1 MDKFQKVKLTLQKL
15 LLQFGEVSTDKGL
28 LEYTGEELVVGAEVF
43 IDGNPAPDGEYK
55 IAEDKVIVVAEGKVA
70 EIKEPAPAPAPEPE
84 PAPETPEVPVE
95 AAEEE
100 DLVKVIEPLVN
111 EINAVKAELEAVK
124 SRLAE
129 IESKLQEDAAKP
141 AEEEFKTAN
150 KNSGFWPSYSRK

>member
-15 LLQFGEVSTDKGL
+15 LLQFGEMSTDKGI

-55 IAEDKVIVVAEGKVA
+55 IAEDKVIVVADGKVA
-70 EIKEPAPAPAPEPE
+70 EIKEPAPAPEPE
-84 PAPETPEVPVE
+84 PAPEVPVE
-95 AAEEE
+95 AAEE
-100 DLVKVIEPLVN
+100 DLVKVLEPLVN

-124 SRLAE
+124 ARLAE

-141 AEEEFKTAN
+141 ADEVFSTQN
-150 KNSGFWPSYSRK
+150 GNRSNFYRN

>member
-15 LLQFGEVSTDKGL
+15 LLQFGEMSTDKGL

-55 IAEDKVIVVAEGKVA
+55 IAEDKVIVVADGKVA
-70 EIKEPAPAPAPEPE
+70 EIKEPAPKPEPE
-84 PAPETPEVPVE
+84 PAPEVPVE
-95 AAEEE
+95 AEE
-100 DLVKVIEPLVN
+100 DLVTVIEPLVN
-111 EINAVKAELEAVK
+111 EINAVKAELEAVQ

-150 KNSGFWPSYSRK
+150 KNSGFFRN

>member
-15 LLQFGEVSTDKGL
+15 LLQFGEMSTDKGL

-55 IAEDKVIVVAEGKVA
+55 IAGDKVIVVADGKVA
-70 EIKEPAPAPAPEPE
+70 EIKEPVPAPEPEPE
-84 PAPETPEVPVE
+84 PAPEPETVE
-95 AAEEE
+95 AATEE
-100 DLVKVIEPLVN
+100 DLVMVIEPLVN

-141 AEEEFKTAN
+141 ADEVFSTQNGTKSN
-150 KNSGFWPSYSRK
+150 FYRN

>member
-15 LLQFGEVSTDKGL
+15 LLQFGEMSTDKGL

-55 IAEDKVIVVAEGKVA
+55 IAGDKVIVVADGKVA
-70 EIKEPAPAPAPEPE
+70 EIKEPAPEPEPE
-84 PAPETPEVPVE
+84 PQEPAPEVPVE
-95 AAEEE
+95 AAEE
-100 DLVKVIEPLVN
+100 DLVKVLEPLVN

-141 AEEEFKTAN
+141 ADEVFKTQN
-150 KNSGFWPSYSRK
+150 GNRSNFYRN

>member
-55 IAEDKVIVVAEGKVA
+55 IAEDKVIVVADGKVA
-70 EIKEPAPAPAPEPE
+70 EIKEPAPAPEPE
-84 PAPETPEVPVE
+84 PAPEAPQVPVE
-95 AAEEE
+95 AEE
-100 DLVKVIEPLVN
+100 DLVAVIEPLVN

-141 AEEEFKTAN
+141 AEEEFKTVD
-150 KNSGFWPSYSRK
+150 KNSGFFRN

>member
-55 IAEDKVIVVAEGKVA
+55 IAEDKVIVVADGKVA
-70 EIKEPAPAPAPEPE
+70 EIKEPAPEPEPE
-84 PAPETPEVPVE
+84 PAPEVPVE
-95 AAEEE
+95 AAEE

-124 SRLAE
+124 ARLAE

-141 AEEEFKTAN
+141 ADEVFSTQNGTKSN
-150 KNSGFWPSYSRK
+150 FYRN

>member
-55 IAEDKVIVVAEGKVA
+55 IAEDKVIVVADGKVA
-70 EIKEPAPAPAPEPE
+70 EIKEPAPEPEPE
-84 PAPETPEVPVE
+84 PAPEAPEVPVE
-95 AAEEE
+95 AAEE
-100 DLVKVIEPLVN
+100 DLVMVIEPLVN

-129 IESKLQEDAAKP
+129 IESKLMEDAAKP
-141 AEEEFKTAN
+141 ADEVFSTQNGTKSN
-150 KNSGFWPSYSRK
+150 FYRN

>member
-1 MDKFQKVKLTLQKL
+1 MDKFQKVKLTLQRL

-43 IDGNPAPDGEYK
+43 INGEPAPDGEYK

-70 EIKEPAPAPAPEPE
+70 EIREPEPAPEPEPE
-84 PAPETPEVPVE
+84 PAPEPETVE
-95 AAEEE
+95 AATEE
-100 DLVKVIEPLVN
+100 DLVMVIEPLVN

-141 AEEEFKTAN
+141 ADEVFSTQNGTKSN
-150 KNSGFWPSYSRK
+150 FYRN

>member
-1 MDKFQKVKLTLQKL
+1 MDKFQKVKLTLQRL

-28 LEYTGEELVVGAEVF
+28 LEYTGEELVVGAEVL
-43 IDGNPAPDGEYK
+43 INGEPAPDGEYK

-70 EIKEPAPAPAPEPE
+70 EIREPEPAPEPEPE
-84 PAPETPEVPVE
+84 PAPEPETVE
-95 AAEEE
+95 AATEE
-100 DLVKVIEPLVN
+100 DLVMVIEPLVN

-141 AEEEFKTAN
+141 ADEVFSTQNGTKSN
-150 KNSGFWPSYSRK
+150 FYRN

>member
-15 LLQFGEVSTDKGL
+15 LLQFGEMSTDKGL

-55 IAEDKVIVVAEGKVA
+55 VAEDKVIVVADGKVA
-70 EIKEPAPAPAPEPE
+70 EIKEPAPAPEPEPE
-84 PAPETPEVPVE
+84 PEPEVPVE
-95 AAEEE
+95 AATEE
-100 DLVKVIEPLVN
+100 DLVKVLEPLVN

-124 SRLAE
+124 ARLAE

-141 AEEEFKTAN
+141 ADEVFSTQN
-150 KNSGFWPSYSRK
+150 GNRSNFYRN

>member
-55 IAEDKVIVVAEGKVA
+55 IAEGKVIVVADGKVA
-70 EIKEPAPAPAPEPE
+70 EIKEPAPEPEPE
-84 PAPETPEVPVE
+84 PAPEAPQVPVE
-95 AAEEE
+95 AAEE
-100 DLVKVIEPLVN
+100 DLVMVIEPLVN

-129 IESKLQEDAAKP
+129 IESKLMEDAAKP
-141 AEEEFKTAN
+141 ADEVFSTQNGTKSN
-150 KNSGFWPSYSRK
+150 FYRN

>member
-55 IAEDKVIVVAEGKVA
+55 IAEDKVIVVADGKVA
-70 EIKEPAPAPAPEPE
+70 EIKEPAPEPEPE
-84 PAPETPEVPVE
+84 PAPEAPQVPVE
-95 AAEEE
+95 AAEE
-100 DLVKVIEPLVN
+100 DLVMVIEPLVN

-129 IESKLQEDAAKP
+129 IESKLMEDAAKP
-141 AEEEFKTAN
+141 AEEEFKTAR
-150 KNSGFWPSYSRK
+150 KNSGFYRE

>member
-15 LLQFGEVSTDKGL
+15 LLQFGEMSTDKGL

-55 IAEDKVIVVAEGKVA
+55 IAEDKVIVVADGKVA
-70 EIKEPAPAPAPEPE
+70 EIKEPAPKPEPEPE
-84 PAPETPEVPVE
+84 PAPEVPVE
-95 AAEEE
+95 AEE
-100 DLVKVIEPLVN
+100 DLVTVIEPLVN

-124 SRLAE
+124 ARLAE

-141 AEEEFKTAN
+141 ADEVFSTQNGTKSN
-150 KNSGFWPSYSRK
+150 FYRN

>member
-43 IDGNPAPDGEYK
+43 IEGNPAPDGEYK
-55 IAEDKVIVVAEGKVA
+55 IAEDKVIVVADGKVA
-70 EIKEPAPAPAPEPE
+70 EIKEPAPEPEPEPE
-84 PAPETPEVPVE
+84 PAPEVPVE
-95 AAEEE
+95 AATEE

-141 AEEEFKTAN
+141 ADEVFKTQN
-150 KNSGFWPSYSRK
+150 GNRSNFYRN

>member
-15 LLQFGEVSTDKGL
+15 LLQFGEMSTDKGL

-55 IAEDKVIVVAEGKVA
+55 IAEDKVIVVADGKVA
-70 EIKEPAPAPAPEPE
+70 EIKEPAPAPEPEPE
-84 PAPETPEVPVE
+84 PAPEVPVE
-95 AAEEE
+95 AEE
-100 DLVKVIEPLVN
+100 DLVAVIEPLVN

-141 AEEEFKTAN
+141 ADEVFSTQTN
-150 KNSGFWPSYSRK
+150 KSNFYRN

>member
-43 IDGNPAPDGEYK
+43 IEGNPAPDGEYK
-55 IAEDKVIVVAEGKVA
+55 IAEDKVIVVADGKVA
-70 EIKEPAPAPAPEPE
+70 EIKEPAPEPEPE
-84 PAPETPEVPVE
+84 PAPEVPVE
-95 AAEEE
+95 AAEE
-100 DLVKVIEPLVN
+100 DLVTVIEPLVN

-129 IESKLQEDAAKP
+129 IESKLLEDAAKP
-141 AEEEFKTAN
+141 ADEVFSTQNGTKSN
-150 KNSGFWPSYSRK
+150 FYRN

>member
-43 IDGNPAPDGEYK
+43 IDGEPAPDGEYK
-55 IAEDKVIVVAEGKVA
+55 IAEDKVIVVADGKVA
-70 EIKEPAPAPAPEPE
+70 EIKEPAPEPEPE
-84 PAPETPEVPVE
+84 PAPEAPQVPVE
-95 AAEEE
+95 AAEE
-100 DLVKVIEPLVN
+100 DLVMVIEPLVN

-129 IESKLQEDAAKP
+129 IESKLMEDAAKP
-141 AEEEFKTAN
+141 ADEVFSTQNGTKSN
-150 KNSGFWPSYSRK
+150 FYRN

>member
-15 LLQFGEVSTDKGL
+15 LLQFGEMSTDKGL

-55 IAEDKVIVVAEGKVA
+55 IAEDKVIVVADGKVA
-70 EIKEPAPAPAPEPE
+70 EIKEPAPKPE
-84 PAPETPEVPVE
+84 PAPEAPQVPVE
-95 AAEEE
+95 AEEA
-100 DLVKVIEPLVN
+100 LVTVIEPLVN

-124 SRLAE
+124 ARLAE

-141 AEEEFKTAN
+141 AEEEFKPAN
-150 KNSGFWPSYSRK
+150 KNSEFWPSYSRR

>member
-15 LLQFGEVSTDKGL
+15 LLQFGEMSTDKGL

-55 IAEDKVIVVAEGKVA
+55 IAEDKVIVVADGKVA
-70 EIKEPAPAPAPEPE
+70 EIKEPAPKPEPEPE
-84 PAPETPEVPVE
+84 PAPEVPVE
-95 AAEEE
+95 AEE
-100 DLVKVIEPLVN
+100 DLVTVIEPLVN

-141 AEEEFKTAN
+141 ADEVFSTQNGTKSN
-150 KNSGFWPSYSRK
+150 FYRN

>member
-15 LLQFGEVSTDKGL
+15 LLQFGEMSTDKGL

-55 IAEDKVIVVAEGKVA
+55 IAEDKVIVVADGKVA

-84 PAPETPEVPVE
+84 PAPEAPQVPVE
-95 AAEEE
+95 AEE
-100 DLVKVIEPLVN
+100 DLVTVIEPLVN

-129 IESKLQEDAAKP
+129 IESKLLEDAAKP
-141 AEEEFKTAN
+141 ADEVFSTQNGTKSN
-150 KNSGFWPSYSRK
+150 FYRN

>member
-15 LLQFGEVSTDKGL
+15 LLQFGEMSTDKGI

-55 IAEDKVIVVAEGKVA
+55 ITGDKVIVVADGKVA
-70 EIKEPAPAPAPEPE
+70 EIKEPAPEPEPE
-84 PAPETPEVPVE
+84 PAPEAPETPVE
-95 AAEEE
+95 AATEE
-100 DLVKVIEPLVN
+100 DLVKVLEPLVN

-141 AEEEFKTAN
+141 ADEVFSTQN
-150 KNSGFWPSYSRK
+150 GNRSNFYRN

>member
-55 IAEDKVIVVAEGKVA
+55 VAEDKVIVVADGKVA
-70 EIKEPAPAPAPEPE
+70 EIKEPAPEPQEPE
-84 PAPETPEVPVE
+84 PAPEVPVE
-95 AAEEE
+95 AATEE
-100 DLVKVIEPLVN
+100 DLVMVIEPLVN

-141 AEEEFKTAN
+141 ADEVFSTQNGTKSN
-150 KNSGFWPSYSRK
+150 FYRN

>member
-55 IAEDKVIVVAEGKVA
+55 IAEDKVIVVADGKVA
-70 EIKEPAPAPAPEPE
+70 EIKEPAPEPEPEPE
-84 PAPETPEVPVE
+84 PAPEVPVE
-95 AAEEE
+95 AATEE

-141 AEEEFKTAN
+141 ADEEFKTQTHKSN
-150 KNSGFWPSYSRK
+150 FYRN

>member
-15 LLQFGEVSTDKGL
+15 LLQFGEMSTDKGL

-55 IAEDKVIVVAEGKVA
+55 IAEDKVIVVADGKVA
-70 EIKEPAPAPAPEPE
+70 EIRE
-84 PAPETPEVPVE
+84 PAPETPQVPVE
-95 AAEEE
+95 AEE
-100 DLVKVIEPLVN
+100 DLVTVIEPLVN

-141 AEEEFKTAN
+141 ADEVFSTQNGTKSN
-150 KNSGFWPSYSRK
+150 FYRN

>member
-15 LLQFGEVSTDKGL
+15 LLQFGEMSTDKGL

-55 IAEDKVIVVAEGKVA
+55 IAEDKVIVVADGKVA
-70 EIKEPAPAPAPEPE
+70 EIKEPAPKPEPEPE
-84 PAPETPEVPVE
+84 PAPEVPVE
-95 AAEEE
+95 AAEE

-141 AEEEFKTAN
+141 ADEVFSTQNGTKSN
-150 KNSGFWPSYSRK
+150 FYRN

>member
-15 LLQFGEVSTDKGL
+15 LLQFGEMSTDKGL

-55 IAEDKVIVVAEGKVA
+55 IAEDKVIVVADGKVA
-70 EIKEPAPAPAPEPE
+70 EIKEPAPEPEPE
-84 PAPETPEVPVE
+84 PAPEVPVE
-95 AAEEE
+95 AAEE

-141 AEEEFKTAN
+141 ADEVFSTQNGTKSN
-150 KNSGFWPSYSRK
+150 FYRN

>member
-15 LLQFGEVSTDKGL
+15 LLQFGEVSTDKGI

-55 IAEDKVIVVAEGKVA
+55 IAEDKVIVVADGKVA
-70 EIKEPAPAPAPEPE
+70 EIKEPAPAPEPEPE
-84 PAPETPEVPVE
+84 PAPETPVE
-95 AAEEE
+95 AATEE
-100 DLVKVIEPLVN
+100 DLVMVIEPLVN

-141 AEEEFKTAN
+141 ADEVFSTQN
-150 KNSGFWPSYSRK
+150 GNRSNFYRN

>member
-15 LLQFGEVSTDKGL
+15 LLQFGEMSTDKGL

-55 IAEDKVIVVAEGKVA
+55 IAEDKVIVVADGKVA
-70 EIKEPAPAPAPEPE
+70 EIKEPAPAPEPE
-84 PAPETPEVPVE
+84 PAPEAPQVPVE
-95 AAEEE
+95 AEE
-100 DLVKVIEPLVN
+100 DLVTVIEPLVN

-141 AEEEFKTAN
+141 ADEVFSTQNGTKSN
-150 KNSGFWPSYSRK
+150 FYRN

>member
-15 LLQFGEVSTDKGL
+15 LLQFGEMSTDKGL

-55 IAEDKVIVVAEGKVA
+55 IAEDKVIVVADGKVA
-70 EIKEPAPAPAPEPE
+70 EIKEPAPAPEPE
-84 PAPETPEVPVE
+84 PAPEVPVE
-95 AAEEE
+95 AAEE

-124 SRLAE
+124 ARLAE

-141 AEEEFKTAN
+141 ADEVFSTQNGTKSN
-150 KNSGFWPSYSRK
+150 FYRN

>member
-43 IDGNPAPDGEYK
+43 IEGNPAPDGEYK
-55 IAEDKVIVVAEGKVA
+55 IAEDKVIVVADGKVA
-70 EIKEPAPAPAPEPE
+70 EIKEPAPEPEPE
-84 PAPETPEVPVE
+84 PAPEVPVE
-95 AAEEE
+95 AAEE
-100 DLVKVIEPLVN
+100 DLVMVIEPLVN

-124 SRLAE
+124 ARLAE

-141 AEEEFKTAN
+141 ADEVFKTQN
-150 KNSGFWPSYSRK
+150 GNRSNFYRN

>member
-43 IDGNPAPDGEYK
+43 IDGNPAPDGEYN
-55 IAEDKVIVVAEGKVA
+55 IAEDKVIVVADGKVA
-70 EIKEPAPAPAPEPE
+70 EIKEPAPEPEPE
-84 PAPETPEVPVE
+84 PAPEVPVE
-95 AAEEE
+95 AAEE

-124 SRLAE
+124 ARLAE

-141 AEEEFKTAN
+141 ADEVFSTQNGTKSN
-150 KNSGFWPSYSRK
+150 FYRN

>member
-15 LLQFGEVSTDKGL
+15 LLQFGEMSTDKGL

-55 IAEDKVIVVAEGKVA
+55 IAEDKVIVVADGKVA
-70 EIKEPAPAPAPEPE
+70 EIKEPAPKPEPE
-84 PAPETPEVPVE
+84 PAPEAPEVPVE
-95 AAEEE
+95 AAEE
-100 DLVKVIEPLVN
+100 DLVAVIEPLVN

-141 AEEEFKTAN
+141 ADEVFSTQNGTKSN
-150 KNSGFWPSYSRK
+150 FYRN

>member
-43 IDGNPAPDGEYK
+43 IDGEPAPDGEYK
-55 IAEDKVIVVAEGKVA
+55 IAEDKVIVVADGKVA
-70 EIKEPAPAPAPEPE
+70 EIKEPAPEPEPEPE
-84 PAPETPEVPVE
+84 PAPEVPVE
-95 AAEEE
+95 AATEE
-100 DLVKVIEPLVN
+100 DLVMVIEPLVN

-129 IESKLQEDAAKP
+129 IESKLMEDAAKP
-141 AEEEFKTAN
+141 ADEVFSTQN
-150 KNSGFWPSYSRK
+150 GNRSNFYRN

>member
-55 IAEDKVIVVAEGKVA
+55 IAEDKVIVVADGKVA
-70 EIKEPAPAPAPEPE
+70 EIKEPAPEPEPE
-84 PAPETPEVPVE
+84 PAPEVPVE
-95 AAEEE
+95 AAEE
-100 DLVKVIEPLVN
+100 DLVAVIEPLVN

-141 AEEEFKTAN
+141 ADEVFSTQNGTKSN
-150 KNSGFWPSYSRK
+150 FYRN

>member
-15 LLQFGEVSTDKGL
+15 LLQFGEMSTDKGL

-55 IAEDKVIVVAEGKVA
+55 IAEDKVIVVADGKVA
-70 EIKEPAPAPAPEPE
+70 EIKEPAPKPEPE
-84 PAPETPEVPVE
+84 PAPEVPVE
-95 AAEEE
+95 AEE
-100 DLVKVIEPLVN
+100 DLVTVIEPLVN

-141 AEEEFKTAN
+141 ADEVFSTQNGTKSN
-150 KNSGFWPSYSRK
+150 FYRN

>member
-15 LLQFGEVSTDKGL
+15 LLQFGEMSTDKGI

-55 IAEDKVIVVAEGKVA
+55 IAEDKVIVVADGKVA
-70 EIKEPAPAPAPEPE
+70 EIKEPAPKPEPE
-84 PAPETPEVPVE
+84 PAPEVPVE
-95 AAEEE
+95 AAEE
-100 DLVKVIEPLVN
+100 DLVTVIEPLVN

-141 AEEEFKTAN
+141 ADEVFSTQNGTKSN
-150 KNSGFWPSYSRK
+150 FYRN

>member
-43 IDGNPAPDGEYK
+43 IEGEPAPDGEYK
-55 IAEDKVIVVAEGKVA
+55 IAEDKVIVVADGKVA
-70 EIKEPAPAPAPEPE
+70 EIKEPAPEPEPE
-84 PAPETPEVPVE
+84 PAPEVPVE
-95 AAEEE
+95 AATEEE
-100 DLVKVIEPLVN
+100 LVKVIEPLVN

-141 AEEEFKTAN
+141 ADEVFKTQN
-150 KNSGFWPSYSRK
+150 GNRSNFYRN

>member
-55 IAEDKVIVVAEGKVA
+55 IAEDKVIVVADGKVA
-70 EIKEPAPAPAPEPE
+70 EIKEPAPEPEPE
-84 PAPETPEVPVE
+84 PAPEVPVE
-95 AAEEE
+95 AATEE
-100 DLVKVIEPLVN
+100 DLVMVIEPLVN

-141 AEEEFKTAN
+141 ADEVFKTQN
-150 KNSGFWPSYSRK
+150 GNRSNFYRN

>member
-15 LLQFGEVSTDKGL
+15 LLQFGEMSTDKGI

-55 IAEDKVIVVAEGKVA
+55 IAEDKVIVVADGKVA
-70 EIKEPAPAPAPEPE
+70 EIKEPAPAPEPE
-84 PAPETPEVPVE
+84 PAPEVPVE
-95 AAEEE
+95 AAEE

-124 SRLAE
+124 ARLAE

-141 AEEEFKTAN
+141 ADEVFSTQNGTKSN
-150 KNSGFWPSYSRK
+150 FYRN